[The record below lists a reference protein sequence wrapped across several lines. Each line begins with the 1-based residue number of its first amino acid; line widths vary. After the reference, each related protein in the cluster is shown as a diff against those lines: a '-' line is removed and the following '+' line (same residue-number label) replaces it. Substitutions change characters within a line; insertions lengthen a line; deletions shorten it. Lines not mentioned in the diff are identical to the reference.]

1 MTTSEVFVGTKPIP
15 FPEFTGERIYMRRI
29 VDGIVPPDL
38 ARWAPTI
45 EAMLAGVNVGGPVYL
60 MVDQMRVAKG
70 ETHRRPGMHVDGW
83 WDEKAGSH
91 GHRRGAGVQTLVLA
105 ATHEGCRAFV
115 GSYDDASVGDG
126 GDCSAVDARGMDVVP
141 MAPGRAYHGDA
152 ATLLHESVPCAE
164 DCERTVVR
172 LNVCNR

>member
-60 MVDQMRVAKG
+60 MVDQMHAR
-70 ETHRRPGMHVDGW
+70 
-83 WDEKAGSH
+83 
-91 GHRRGAGVQTLVLA
+91 
-105 ATHEGCRAFV
+105 GCRLTTSSSTSI
-115 GSYDDASVGDG
+115 GSTTA
-126 GDCSAVDARGMDVVP
+126 GMSSTWP
-141 MAPGRAYHGDA
+141 RYW
-152 ATLLHESVPCAE
+152 
-164 DCERTVVR
+164 
-172 LNVCNR
+172 